1 MPRYID
7 AEKAI
12 EIAES
17 NKAVLQSL
25 GDIVDIREIVND
37 VPTADVQPVVHA
49 KWEKPIK
56 PYPYYSWKCSECG
69 CEEYRQT
76 DRNGQYLEMKYC
88 PFCGAKMD
96 KKEERYVR
104 DIFITR

>member
-1 MPRYID
+1 MARYID
-7 AEKAI
+7 AKKLLDLIRDHDAPPRYGYLDLWDI
-12 EIAES
+12 EDA
-17 NKAVLQSL
+17 
-25 GDIVDIREIVND
+25 
-37 VPTADVQPVVHA
+37 PTEDVQPVVHA

-88 PFCGAKMD
+88 PNCGAKMD
-96 KKEERYVR
+96 EKEERYVR
-104 DIFITR
+104 DIFMTR